1 MQFLKEIRYRKFNF
15 LLAILGVVA
24 AMALVVVFITMTK
37 ASQNE
42 TRRLTRDMG
51 FNLRIVPQETDMN
64 QFWISGYSDRTM
76 PESYVNKLVDENSI
90 YYAHLTSTLHKKII
104 WENIEVILT
113 GISPDELEV
122 GDKKKSKMIFAIEP
136 LKVYVGYELAK
147 SKQLKVG
154 DKISVLGQSFEIER
168 TLAESGSDD
177 DVRLYFDL
185 KTLQRLVKMEGRI
198 NEIMALNC
206 LCSTKG
212 DDPLGALRQQLESVL
227 PDTKVIMNKTIAVS
241 RERQRKMMSSYFEV
255 ILPVVLII
263 CALWIGG
270 MAMLNTLQRRH
281 EVGIL
286 RALGFRTFKVSMLFF
301 QRAVLAGII
310 GALLGFGIGTWFS
323 MQYGP
328 VVFKVTAQSIK
339 PVYSLLWWGVVAAPL
354 FAVLSSFIPI
364 MHAVSQQPA
373 QILKED

>member
-24 AMALVVVFITMTK
+24 AMALTVVFITMTK
-37 ASQNE
+37 NSQNE

-168 TLAESGSDD
+168 TLA
-177 DVRLYFDL
+177 
-185 KTLQRLVKMEGRI
+185 
-198 NEIMALNC
+198 
-206 LCSTKG
+206 
-212 DDPLGALRQQLESVL
+212 
-227 PDTKVIMNKTIAVS
+227 
-241 RERQRKMMSSYFEV
+241 
-255 ILPVVLII
+255 
-263 CALWIGG
+263 
-270 MAMLNTLQRRH
+270 
-281 EVGIL
+281 
-286 RALGFRTFKVSMLFF
+286 
-301 QRAVLAGII
+301 
-310 GALLGFGIGTWFS
+310 
-323 MQYGP
+323 
-328 VVFKVTAQSIK
+328 
-339 PVYSLLWWGVVAAPL
+339 
-354 FAVLSSFIPI
+354 
-364 MHAVSQQPA
+364 
-373 QILKED
+373 